1 MVTVTANS
9 VKELRELT
17 NCPLLDCKK
26 ALVDANGNIDEAKKL
41 LRERL
46 GSLDTTKPDSGK
58 EGLIVGYIN
67 GFMDKENIR
76 KMEYNLFEIG
86 TETDFTANNESVIR
100 GCQHIAECPEIEDS
114 IVKDLRAI
122 TGENISCR
130 RGLIKNFVAK
140 DGSLYIHHNRKIA
153 VVVLFAELIDK
164 DIAKNIAMHIAAAS
178 PAPICITTSEVP
190 AELIEAEKDFLSKKA
205 MASGKPMNIQEK
217 IIEGGLAKY
226 RASLALNEQPF
237 ALDQSKKVK
246 DMVPAGNSIVHFVR
260 WEI

>member
-1 MVTVTANS
+1 MSTVTVDS

-26 ALVDANGNIDEAKKL
+26 ALVDAGGNIDEAKKL

-58 EGLIVGYIN
+58 EGLIVGFIN
-67 GFMDKENIR
+67 GFMDVGDIR

-86 TETDFTANNESVIR
+86 TETDFAANNPDIIR
-100 GCQHIAECPEIEDS
+100 GCQHIADCPSIEDS
-114 IVKDLRAI
+114 IIKDLRAT

-130 RGLIKNFVAK
+130 RGLIKNFPAK

-153 VVVLFAELIDK
+153 VVVLFSELIDK
-164 DIAKNIAMHIAAAS
+164 DLAKNVAMHIAAAS
-178 PAPICITTSEVP
+178 PAPVCITTAEVP
-190 AELIEAEKDFLSKKA
+190 VELIEAEKEFLSKKA
-205 MASGKPMNIQEK
+205 LASGKPMNIQEK

-226 RASLALNEQPF
+226 RASLALNEQSF
-237 ALDQSKKVK
+237 ALDPSKKVK
-246 DMVPAGNSIVHFVR
+246 DMVPTGNSIVHFVR